1 MPCRYGQENFP
12 DSISLPERKLPL
24 CASASEFVGY
34 RAFYALDN
42 RVGLAL
48 FFFTIMMVYSMWRL
62 VAVSVIW
69 AFSFGLIKGKLTG
82 LDPGLVASIRL
93 ILCFLCFAPFILTV
107 SQRTMRL
114 RLMALG
120 VVQFGIMYLAYIQS
134 YQYLPGYLVAVFT
147 IFTPFYVVAL
157 NTIFDRSSR
166 EPGKLS
172 ITLISVLLS
181 IVGAAVIVFKTPE
194 QEDFLIGFLILQAA
208 NIAFAIGQW
217 NYQRWAD
224 QDSNTGNMA
233 WMYLGAALFAS
244 VISFPG
250 VDWPNVTITREQAGV
265 LLYLGVI
272 ASGLCFYL
280 WNSGSKQ
287 VSPATLAVMN
297 NGYIPLA
304 VIASIV
310 LFSEEAD
317 LVRLAIGGALILLS
331 VIVSYKTITPGYAR
345 KN

>member
-1 MPCRYGQENFP
+1 
-12 DSISLPERKLPL
+12 
-24 CASASEFVGY
+24 
-34 RAFYALDN
+34 
-42 RVGLAL
+42 
-48 FFFTIMMVYSMWRL
+48 MWRL
-62 VAVSVIW
+62 VAVSIIW

-82 LDPGLVASIRL
+82 LDSGLVASIRL
-93 ILCFLCFAPFILTV
+93 ILCFLCFMPFIFRV
-107 SQRTMRL
+107 SLLKMRL
-114 RLMALG
+114 RLMVLG

-147 IFTPFYVVAL
+147 IFTPFYVIAL
-157 NTIFDRSSR
+157 NTVFDKSSR
-166 EPGKLS
+166 DTKKLAMAGAV
-172 ITLISVLLS
+172 VLLS
-181 IVGAAVIVFKTPE
+181 IAGAAVIVFKTPG
-194 QEDFLIGFLILQAA
+194 EDEFLMGFLILQLA

-224 QDSNTGNMA
+224 QGSNAGNMA

-244 VISFPG
+244 LVSFPQLDWVNIVIS
-250 VDWPNVTITREQAGV
+250 DEQIMV

-297 NGYIPLA
+297 NGYIPVA

-317 LVRLAIGGALILLS
+317 FVRLIVGGGLILLS
-331 VIVSYKTITPGYAR
+331 IVLSYRTRITAEGAV
-345 KN
+345 